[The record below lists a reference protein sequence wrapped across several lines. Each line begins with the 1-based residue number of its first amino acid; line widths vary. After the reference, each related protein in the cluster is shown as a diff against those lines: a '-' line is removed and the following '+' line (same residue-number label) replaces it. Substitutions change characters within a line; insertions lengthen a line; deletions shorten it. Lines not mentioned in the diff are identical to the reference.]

1 MSEEKEDKPNKT
13 VSTLLVIMEEF
24 LGEKQDLVVREILKL
39 ELFRKLTGQTVNLEK
54 LIPNVIART
63 LNLNDKDFKEAVTHY
78 TDIYNQILLSNKYKE
93 LLTQLPVREDGY
105 TSIDFKENLD
115 GHLLIVVT
123 NINPTKETTP
133 TK

>member
-1 MSEEKEDKPNKT
+1 MSEEKEDSSNKT
-13 VSTLLVIMEEF
+13 VNTLLVIMEEF

-39 ELFRKLTGQTVNLEK
+39 DLFRKLTGQTVNLER

-63 LNLNDKDFKEAVTHY
+63 LNLSDKDFKEAVTY
-78 TDIYNQILLSNKYKE
+78 YADIYNQILLSNKYKE
-93 LLTQLPVREDGY
+93 LLTQLPVREGGY

-115 GHLLIVVT
+115 GYLLIVVT

-133 TK
+133 IK